1 MNTNYINQLKEILK
15 ASGQSQASLALE
27 LGVTFAALN
36 RWINGVAK
44 PRPKMLKAIAKM
56 HRHRVGYI
64 ALSETLD
71 RLLKASATFKIKN
84 LAQRIQD
91 NDDLRDELILEHTY
105 NSTTIEGSI
114 IDKRE
119 AESILFHNQIVN
131 EKNMVEH
138 LEISNHGALLRDI
151 LCGKYGSVINES
163 LIKQFHNILMTGIRH
178 DAGEY
183 SKLQRAIRG
192 LDIALKH
199 PEDIPE
205 EMKRLFRT
213 WRSNNLKCSP
223 IESIAEFHSSF
234 ELIHP
239 FGDGN
244 GRVGRLLM
252 IMQCLSHDLPPIII
266 ESKRKTEYYEVLEYS
281 QKKTNEPLIAFLV
294 DEMGKTHK
302 LIKRYI

>member
-1 MNTNYINQLKEILK
+1 MNTNYIDQLKEILK

-71 RLLKASATFKIKN
+71 GLLKESATFKIKN
-84 LAQRIQD
+84 LAQRIQG

-105 NSTTIEGSI
+105 NSTTIEGST

-119 AESILFHNQIVN
+119 AESILFHNQVVGD
-131 EKNMVEH
+131 KSMVEH
-138 LEISNHGALLRDI
+138 LEISNHGVLLHDI
-151 LCGKYGSVINES
+151 LRGKYSFVMNEA
-163 LIKQFHNILMTGIRH
+163 LIKEFHKILMTGIRY

-183 SKLQRAIRG
+183 SKLQRGIRG
-192 LDIALKH
+192 LDIALTH

-213 WRSNNLKCSP
+213 ARSNKLKRSP
-223 IESIAEFHSSF
+223 IESIADFHSSF

-266 ESKRKTEYYEVLEYS
+266 ESKRKAEYYEVLEYS
-281 QKKTNEPLIAFLV
+281 QKKSNQPLIAFLV
-294 DEMGKTHK
+294 DEMGRTYKV
-302 LIKRYI
+302 IKKYI